1 MERKSENDG
10 QFDGL
15 KIDCGKA
22 VGFGYE
28 LIYLYTFRKKSL
40 CLLDYNKT
48 LMIGSFKNPDDE
60 KKQLNKYL
68 ERLRLKQKLVKTQEM
83 INKDV
88 YTSSGQPKPS
98 PIQEQVYQNIQQEL
112 ADNTLQLQKAQQ
124 NLLGLF
130 KYPRDAKAA
139 LDLIIQDNYTPVV
152 FNQVLPE
159 FIPELKGVKDLT
171 PSYFANQFERFMT
184 IKKSREDNL
193 VQIGVNDDK
202 AKIENIQKVRN
213 IIKNIKNTSI
223 YGELSGGLKKQVE
236 ERLLKLT
243 EPQVDESGVENY
255 VNYENRINTLNEY
268 NNLVKEIQTR
278 VNSDEASTY
287 VRNRLDE
294 EIGKWL
300 AKQNEGREEEGL
312 PPITSVPLSQRISWV
327 KQATKEF
334 KDDLTDKAADYI
346 LERLAIIVSARR
358 GQEVGRQLEQE
369 FKGRQR
375 EIEAKRAEVAEKL
388 KEMTEE
394 EKDIRQQYEDEKQ
407 AYDEEK
413 QAYQEAI
420 LRIKEE
426 NQKIREEQVKREKI
440 RKNVQKFA
448 ADFKINIDNEGNIK
462 IPSRREEETRNKVL
476 KKILKDNNAKSYEDL
491 PQEDQEEYQLV
502 ENGSRKEIENFLST
516 KLQNELKKE
525 NYFEVL
531 PTPQKLPKKMRKFPT
546 LTEFRKKATPRKKS
560 REDIPYL
567 SYAEEVKS
575 SPLGSPL
582 LEEKSSPL
590 GSESSFFLTP
600 PPSRRPAVVRM
611 PSLVGRPGEQKQERE
626 EKEMEFPTPEG
637 GFGMKRTKTPKVPK
651 VPKTTTNKKVKIVKI
666 KK

>member
-1 MERKSENDG
+1 
-10 QFDGL
+10 
-15 KIDCGKA
+15 
-22 VGFGYE
+22 
-28 LIYLYTFRKKSL
+28 
-40 CLLDYNKT
+40 
-48 LMIGSFKNPDDE
+48 MIGSFKNPADE
-60 KKQLNKYL
+60 KKQLQKYL

-98 PIQEQVYQNIQQEL
+98 PVTDQVYQNIQQEL

-124 NLLGLF
+124 NLTGIF

-139 LDLIIQDNYTPVV
+139 LDLIIQDYTPVV

-213 IIKNIKNTSI
+213 IIKNMKNTSI
-223 YGELSGGLKKQVE
+223 YRELSGGLKKQVE

-255 VNYENRINTLNEY
+255 ENYENRIRTLNEY

-278 VNSDEASTY
+278 VNSDEATTY
-287 VRNRLDE
+287 VRNRLNE
-294 EIGKWL
+294 EIRVWL
-300 AKQNEGREEEGL
+300 EKQNEGREEENL
-312 PPITSVPLSQRISWV
+312 PPITEVPFSQRASWV
-327 KQATKEF
+327 KQATEEF
-334 KDDLTDKAADYI
+334 KNDLTDKAADYI
-346 LERLAIIVSARR
+346 LERLGIKESAIR
-358 GQEVGRQLEQE
+358 GQEVEERLYKSLYKQRKEDLE
-369 FKGRQR
+369 R
-375 EIEAKRAEVAEKL
+375 KRAEVAAKL

-560 REDIPYL
+560 REDFPYL
-567 SYAEEVKS
+567 SYGEEVKS